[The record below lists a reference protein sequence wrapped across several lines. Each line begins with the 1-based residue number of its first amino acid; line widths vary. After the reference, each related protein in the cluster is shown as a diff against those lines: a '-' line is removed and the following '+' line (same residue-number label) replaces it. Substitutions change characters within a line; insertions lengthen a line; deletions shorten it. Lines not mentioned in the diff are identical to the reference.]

1 MKIAIPSTE
10 KGGLDD
16 DIELHFGK
24 AATYTIYDSETNE
37 MKFIPGSMVY
47 QFGLRTLAR
56 MLSRAGVEVMIVVDM
71 DADTADIFRR
81 AGVAIHCGADGSVK
95 DSIDACLARMG
106 EVPVDRHHPEHAI
119 LITAEG

>member
-1 MKIAIPSTE
+1 LGRAGFE
-10 KGGLDD
+10 ENVGR
-16 DIELHFGK
+16 HFDRVPI
-24 AATYTIYDSETNE
+24 YTIYDSETNE

-81 AGVAIHCGADGSVK
+81 VGVAIHCGADGTVK